1 MQIGKKLNTFRAFQN
16 RNYSLYFYG
25 QSVSLIGTWM
35 QRTGISWVVYTIT
48 HSTFMLGLSVF
59 ASQFPSFLFS
69 LWGGILSD
77 RYNRYKIMIAT
88 QVASMIQAILL
99 AILTLTNHFV
109 VWQILTLSV
118 ILGIINA
125 FDLPARQP
133 LVHELV
139 SNKED
144 IPNALALNSSMVNIA
159 RLVGPALS
167 GIVLGNL
174 GAGICFLIN
183 ALSFVAVI
191 ISLLLIKLPTYK
203 PVPSNNKI
211 TTDIIEG
218 FDYLKKTPSIS
229 LVLLLLA
236 ILSLLILPNDTLL
249 PVFAKIVFKGDAT
262 TFGYISSFIGL
273 GAIGGT
279 IFLASLKQG
288 ASLKLYLLMNIVIVG
303 VGLILFSHISYFPLA
318 MFFAT
323 LSGFGAMSQNTI
335 CLTIIQVKT
344 DAAMR
349 GRVMSYVAMA
359 YFGML
364 PLGSLLI
371 GTISQKI
378 GAPDTLLFQGIIS
391 LIIAGLV
398 AIFLRRE
405 RLKKEDIARLE
416 EAEDTAVEGLH

>member
-1 MQIGKKLNTFRAFQN
+1 MQNGNKLNTFRAFQN
-16 RNYSLYFYG
+16 RNYTLYFTG

-35 QRTGISWVVYTIT
+35 QRTGISWVVYTMT

-88 QVASMIQAILL
+88 QAASMIQAILL

-167 GIVLGNL
+167 GIVLGSL

-183 ALSFVAVI
+183 ATSFVAVI
-191 ISLLLIKLPTYK
+191 ISLLLIKLPAYK
-203 PVPSNNKI
+203 PVPSKNKI
-211 TTDIIEG
+211 AKDITEG
-218 FDYLKKTPSIS
+218 FDYLKRTPSIS

-236 ILSLLILPNDTLL
+236 ILSLLILPYDTLL

-288 ASLKLYLLMNIVIVG
+288 ASLKLLLLINITLVG
-303 VGLILFSHISYFPLA
+303 IGLILFSRISNFPLA
-318 MFFAT
+318 MLFAT

-371 GTISQKI
+371 GAISLNI

-391 LIIAGLV
+391 LIIAGIV
-398 AIFLRRE
+398 AAFLRRE
-405 RLKKEDIARLE
+405 RLKKEDIAQLE
-416 EAEDTAVEGLH
+416 EAEETALEGI

>member
-1 MQIGKKLNTFRAFQN
+1 
-16 RNYSLYFYG
+16 
-25 QSVSLIGTWM
+25 
-35 QRTGISWVVYTIT
+35 
-48 HSTFMLGLSVF
+48 
-59 ASQFPSFLFS
+59 
-69 LWGGILSD
+69 
-77 RYNRYKIMIAT
+77 MIAT

-159 RLVGPALS
+159 RVVGPALS
-167 GIVLGNL
+167 GLVLGNL

-236 ILSLLILPNDTLL
+236 ILSLLILPYDTLL

>member
-1 MQIGKKLNTFRAFQN
+1 
-16 RNYSLYFYG
+16 
-25 QSVSLIGTWM
+25 
-35 QRTGISWVVYTIT
+35 
-48 HSTFMLGLSVF
+48 
-59 ASQFPSFLFS
+59 
-69 LWGGILSD
+69 
-77 RYNRYKIMIAT
+77 
-88 QVASMIQAILL
+88 MIQAVLL
-99 AILTLTNHFV
+99 AILTLSNHFV
-109 VWQILTLSV
+109 IWQILTLSV

-133 LVHELV
+133 LIHELIT
-139 SNKED
+139 NKED
-144 IPNALALNSSMVNIA
+144 IPNAMALNSSMVNIA

-167 GIVLGNL
+167 GIVLGSF

-191 ISLLLIKLPTYK
+191 VSLLLIKLPPHKAT
-203 PVPSNNKI
+203 PSQKDI
-211 TTDIIEG
+211 TTDIKEG
-218 FDYLKKTPSIS
+218 FSYLKNTPSIS

-236 ILSLLILPNDTLL
+236 VLSLLVLPYDTLL

-273 GAIGGT
+273 GAICGT

-288 ASLKLYLLMNIVIVG
+288 ASLKNFLLINITLVG
-303 VGLILFSHISYFPLA
+303 IGLILFSQISYFPVA

-335 CLTIIQVKT
+335 CITIIQVKT

-364 PLGSLLI
+364 PLGSLI
-371 GTISQKI
+371 VGSISHKI

-391 LIIAGLV
+391 LIIAALV
-398 AIFLRRE
+398 AAFLRRE
-405 RLKKEDIARLE
+405 RLRKEDIPQLE
-416 EAEDTAVEGLH
+416 EAEDTSVEGI

>member
-1 MQIGKKLNTFRAFQN
+1 MENGKRINTFRAFQN
-16 RNYSLYFYG
+16 RNYNLYFTG

-35 QRTGISWVVYTIT
+35 QRTGISWVVYTMT
-48 HSTFMLGLSVF
+48 HSTVMLGLTVF

-77 RYNRYKIMIAT
+77 RYNRYKLLLLT
-88 QVASMIQAILL
+88 QAASMIQAILL

-139 SNKED
+139 TNKDD

-167 GIVLGNL
+167 GIVLGYF

-183 ALSFVAVI
+183 AISFVAVI
-191 ISLLLIKLPTYK
+191 VSLLLMKLPAYK
-203 PVPSNNKI
+203 PVISTNKI
-211 TTDIIEG
+211 TRDISEG
-218 FDYLKKTPSIS
+218 FSYLKNTPSIS
-229 LVLLLLA
+229 LILLLLA
-236 ILSLLILPNDTLL
+236 VLSLLILPYDTLL
-249 PVFAKIVFKGDAT
+249 PVFAKIVFKGDAA

-279 IFLASLKQG
+279 IFLASLRQG
-288 ASLKLYLLMNIVIVG
+288 ASLKSLLLINIAIVG
-303 VGLILFSHISYFPLA
+303 VGLILFSRINNFPIA
-318 MFFAT
+318 MLFAT

-335 CLTIIQVKT
+335 CITIIQVKT

-371 GTISQKI
+371 GSISQKI
-378 GAPDTLLFQGIIS
+378 GAQDTLLLQGIIS
-391 LIIAGLV
+391 LLIAGTV
-398 AIFLRRE
+398 AAFLRKE
-405 RLKKEDIARLE
+405 RLKKEDMGQLE
-416 EAEDTAVEGLH
+416 EAEETSVEGL

>member
-1 MQIGKKLNTFRAFQN
+1 MDKGKRINTFRAFQN
-16 RNYSLYFYG
+16 RNYTLYFTG

-35 QRTGISWVVYTIT
+35 QRTGISWVVYTMT
-48 HSTFMLGLSVF
+48 HSTVMLGLTVF

-77 RYNRYKIMIAT
+77 RYNRYKLLLLT
-88 QVASMIQAILL
+88 QTASMIQAILL

-133 LVHELV
+133 LVHEFV
-139 SNKED
+139 TNKDD

-167 GIVLGNL
+167 GIVLGYF
-174 GAGICFLIN
+174 GAGICFFIN
-183 ALSFVAVI
+183 AVSFVAVI
-191 ISLLLIKLPTYK
+191 VSLLLMKLPAYK
-203 PVPSNNKI
+203 PVISTNKI
-211 TTDIIEG
+211 TKDISEG
-218 FDYLKKTPSIS
+218 FSYLKNTPSIS
-229 LVLLLLA
+229 LILLLLA
-236 ILSLLILPNDTLL
+236 VLSLLILPYDTLL
-249 PVFAKIVFKGDAT
+249 PVFAKIVFKGDAA

-279 IFLASLKQG
+279 IFLASLRQG
-288 ASLKLYLLMNIVIVG
+288 ASLKLLLLINIAIVG
-303 VGLILFSHISYFPLA
+303 VGLILFSRINNFPIA
-318 MFFAT
+318 MLFAT

-335 CLTIIQVKT
+335 CITIIQVKT

-371 GTISQKI
+371 GSISQKI
-378 GAPDTLLFQGIIS
+378 GAQDTLLLQGIIS
-391 LIIAGLV
+391 LLIAGTV
-398 AIFLRRE
+398 AAFLRKE
-405 RLKKEDIARLE
+405 RLKKEDMGQLE
-416 EAEDTAVEGLH
+416 EAEETSVEGL

>member
-1 MQIGKKLNTFRAFQN
+1 
-16 RNYSLYFYG
+16 
-25 QSVSLIGTWM
+25 
-35 QRTGISWVVYTIT
+35 
-48 HSTFMLGLSVF
+48 MLGLTVF

-77 RYNRYKIMIAT
+77 RYNRYKLLIIT
-88 QVASMIQAILL
+88 QTASMIQAVLL
-99 AILTLTNHFV
+99 AILTLSNHFV

-133 LVHELV
+133 LIHELIT
-139 SNKED
+139 NKED
-144 IPNALALNSSMVNIA
+144 IPNAMALNSSMVNIA

-167 GIVLGNL
+167 GIVLGSF

-191 ISLLLIKLPTYK
+191 VSLLLIKLPPHKAT
-203 PVPSNNKI
+203 PSQKDI
-211 TTDIIEG
+211 TTDIKEG
-218 FDYLKKTPSIS
+218 FSYLKNTPSIS

-236 ILSLLILPNDTLL
+236 VLSLLVLPYDTLL

-273 GAIGGT
+273 GAICGT

-288 ASLKLYLLMNIVIVG
+288 ASLKNFLLINITLVG
-303 VGLILFSHISYFPLA
+303 IGLILFSQISYFPVA

-335 CLTIIQVKT
+335 CITIIQVKT

-364 PLGSLLI
+364 PLGSLI
-371 GTISQKI
+371 VGSISHKI

-391 LIIAGLV
+391 LIIAALV
-398 AIFLRRE
+398 AAFLRRE
-405 RLKKEDIARLE
+405 RLRQEDIPQLE
-416 EAEDTAVEGLH
+416 EAEDTSVEGI

>member
-1 MQIGKKLNTFRAFQN
+1 MDKGKRINTFRAFQN
-16 RNYSLYFYG
+16 RNYTLYFTG

-35 QRTGISWVVYTIT
+35 QRTGISWVVYTMT
-48 HSTFMLGLSVF
+48 HSTVMLGLTVF

-77 RYNRYKIMIAT
+77 RYNRYKLLLLT
-88 QVASMIQAILL
+88 QTASMIQAILL

-139 SNKED
+139 TNKDD

-167 GIVLGNL
+167 GIVLGYF

-183 ALSFVAVI
+183 AISFVAVI
-191 ISLLLIKLPTYK
+191 VSLLLMKLPAYK
-203 PVPSNNKI
+203 PVISTNKI
-211 TTDIIEG
+211 TRDISEG
-218 FDYLKKTPSIS
+218 FSYLKNTPSIS
-229 LVLLLLA
+229 LILLLLA
-236 ILSLLILPNDTLL
+236 VLSLLILPYDTLL
-249 PVFAKIVFKGDAT
+249 PVFAKIVFKGDAA

-279 IFLASLKQG
+279 IFLASLRQG
-288 ASLKLYLLMNIVIVG
+288 ASLKSLLLINIAIVG
-303 VGLILFSHISYFPLA
+303 VGLILFSRINNFPTA
-318 MFFAT
+318 MLFAT

-335 CLTIIQVKT
+335 CITIIQVKT

-371 GTISQKI
+371 GSISQKI
-378 GAPDTLLFQGIIS
+378 GAQDTLLLQGIIS
-391 LIIAGLV
+391 LLIAGTV
-398 AIFLRRE
+398 AAFLRKE
-405 RLKKEDIARLE
+405 RLKKEDMGQLE
-416 EAEDTAVEGLH
+416 EAEETSVEGL

>member
-1 MQIGKKLNTFRAFQN
+1 MDKGKRINTFRAFQN
-16 RNYSLYFYG
+16 RNYTLYFTG

-35 QRTGISWVVYTIT
+35 QRTGISWVVYTMT
-48 HSTFMLGLSVF
+48 HSTVMLGLTVF

-77 RYNRYKIMIAT
+77 RYDRYKLLLLT
-88 QVASMIQAILL
+88 QAASMIQAILL

-139 SNKED
+139 TNKDD

-167 GIVLGNL
+167 GIVLGYF

-183 ALSFVAVI
+183 AISFVAVI
-191 ISLLLIKLPTYK
+191 VSLLLMKLPAYK
-203 PVPSNNKI
+203 PIISTNKI
-211 TTDIIEG
+211 TRDISEG
-218 FDYLKKTPSIS
+218 FYYLKNTPSIS
-229 LVLLLLA
+229 LILLLLA
-236 ILSLLILPNDTLL
+236 VLSLLILPYDTLL
-249 PVFAKIVFKGDAT
+249 PVFAKIVFKGDAA

-279 IFLASLKQG
+279 IFLASLRQG
-288 ASLKLYLLMNIVIVG
+288 ASLKSLLLINIAIVG
-303 VGLILFSHISYFPLA
+303 VGLILFSRINNFPIA
-318 MFFAT
+318 MLFAT

-335 CLTIIQVKT
+335 CITIIQVKT

-371 GTISQKI
+371 GSISQKI
-378 GAPDTLLFQGIIS
+378 GAQDTLLLQGIIS
-391 LIIAGLV
+391 LLIAGTV
-398 AIFLRRE
+398 AAFLRKE
-405 RLKKEDIARLE
+405 RLKKEDMGQLE
-416 EAEDTAVEGLH
+416 EAEETSVEGL

>member
-1 MQIGKKLNTFRAFQN
+1 MENGKRINTFRAFQN
-16 RNYSLYFYG
+16 RNYTLYFTG

-35 QRTGISWVVYTIT
+35 QRTGISWVVYTMT
-48 HSTFMLGLSVF
+48 HSTVMLGLTVF

-77 RYNRYKIMIAT
+77 RYNRYKLLLLT
-88 QVASMIQAILL
+88 QTASMIQAILL

-139 SNKED
+139 TNKDD

-167 GIVLGNL
+167 GIVLGYF

-183 ALSFVAVI
+183 AVSFVAVI
-191 ISLLLIKLPTYK
+191 VSLLLMKLPAYK
-203 PVPSNNKI
+203 PVISTNKI
-211 TTDIIEG
+211 TSDISEG
-218 FDYLKKTPSIS
+218 FSYLKNTPSIS
-229 LVLLLLA
+229 LRLLLLA
-236 ILSLLILPNDTLL
+236 VLSLLILPYDTLL
-249 PVFAKIVFKGDAT
+249 PVFAKIVFKGDAA

-279 IFLASLKQG
+279 IFLASLRQG
-288 ASLKLYLLMNIVIVG
+288 ASLKSLLLINIAIVG
-303 VGLILFSHISYFPLA
+303 VGLILFSRINNFPIA
-318 MFFAT
+318 MLFAT

-335 CLTIIQVKT
+335 SITIIQVKT

-371 GTISQKI
+371 GSISQKI
-378 GAPDTLLFQGIIS
+378 GAQDTLLLQGIIS
-391 LIIAGLV
+391 LLIAGTV
-398 AIFLRRE
+398 AAFLRKE
-405 RLKKEDIARLE
+405 RLKKEDMGQLE
-416 EAEDTAVEGLH
+416 EAEETSVEGL

>member
-139 SNKED
+139 SN
-144 IPNALALNSSMVNIA
+144 
-159 RLVGPALS
+159 
-167 GIVLGNL
+167 
-174 GAGICFLIN
+174 
-183 ALSFVAVI
+183 
-191 ISLLLIKLPTYK
+191 
-203 PVPSNNKI
+203 
-211 TTDIIEG
+211 
-218 FDYLKKTPSIS
+218 
-229 LVLLLLA
+229 
-236 ILSLLILPNDTLL
+236 
-249 PVFAKIVFKGDAT
+249 
-262 TFGYISSFIGL
+262 
-273 GAIGGT
+273 
-279 IFLASLKQG
+279 
-288 ASLKLYLLMNIVIVG
+288 
-303 VGLILFSHISYFPLA
+303 
-318 MFFAT
+318 
-323 LSGFGAMSQNTI
+323 
-335 CLTIIQVKT
+335 
-344 DAAMR
+344 
-349 GRVMSYVAMA
+349 
-359 YFGML
+359 
-364 PLGSLLI
+364 
-371 GTISQKI
+371 
-378 GAPDTLLFQGIIS
+378 
-391 LIIAGLV
+391 
-398 AIFLRRE
+398 
-405 RLKKEDIARLE
+405 
-416 EAEDTAVEGLH
+416 